1 MRLKTKI
8 YTFIFN
14 YTDSSKSVKQTKTC
28 VLKYIIKTYPN
39 TVVFYNCTVT
49 SKILYL
55 KRLQINADILK
66 LVDIVV
72 VLDVSPGIPNE
83 PARVMAVRVTQV
95 FLED

>member
-1 MRLKTKI
+1 M
-8 YTFIFN
+8 
-14 YTDSSKSVKQTKTC
+14 
-28 VLKYIIKTYPN
+28 
-39 TVVFYNCTVT
+39 